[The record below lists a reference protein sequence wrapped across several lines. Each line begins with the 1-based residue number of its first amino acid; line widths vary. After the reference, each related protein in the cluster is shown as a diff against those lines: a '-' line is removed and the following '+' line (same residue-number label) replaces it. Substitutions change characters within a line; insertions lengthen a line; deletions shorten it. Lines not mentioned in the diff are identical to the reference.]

1 MRRPAE
7 WAAGT
12 GNSLPAACKFTKKRD
27 VWAFG
32 VTAWE
37 LLTDGEV
44 PYGFI
49 TSTEAFAERLCG
61 GERLTRPDECP
72 DAL

>member
-1 MRRPAE
+1 MQLEAIKKRR
-7 WAAGT
+7 
-12 GNSLPAACKFTKKRD
+12 FTEKRD

-49 TSTEAFAERLCG
+49 TSTEAVAERLCG

-72 DAL
+72 DALWALLHLMWV